1 MRTDHAVLI
10 GGRRSPC
17 CGGFCDQESAD
28 GNISDPGLIGHETV
42 AAHGDLHLPGVG
54 VQTEEVCIQNR
65 LISVL
70 LRVPFI
76 TGFFRAPGAGI
87 RFTVQ
92 ALLQCDGLIH
102 HAVVKIDG
110 SGMAH
115 GRCEV
120 PVAADIGGVR
130 IVRSEYAVAYAQ
142 HPHIP
147 LPGNPSFCFFGS
159 GDHSAKRRLGAVGDP
174 VLRRTCI
181 ARVHVFPVDA
191 WRDEHFISGSCC
203 RGCVIDVP
211 VWTLLRSVSLTD
223 SIHIY
228 VDRSSFTHT
237 ILHLIH

>member
-1 MRTDHAVLI
+1 MRTDHPVLI

-28 GNISDPGLIGHETV
+28 GNISDSGLIGHETV

-76 TGFFRAPGAGI
+76 TGLFRAPGAGI

-92 ALLQCDGLIH
+92 ALLQCDRLIH
-102 HAVVKIDG
+102 HAVIKVDR

-115 GRCEV
+115 GRCKV
-120 PVAADIGGVR
+120 PVAADIGGVG
-130 IVRSEYAVAYAQ
+130 IVGSEYTVVYPQ

-147 LPGNPSFCFFGS
+147 LIGNPSFCFFGS

-191 WRDEHFISGSCC
+191 RCNEHFISGFRR
-203 RGCVIDVP
+203 RGSVIDVP
-211 VWTLLRSVSLTD
+211 VWTLLRSVSLTG

-228 VDRSSFTHT
+228 VDRSSITHI
-237 ILHLIH
+237 ILHLRH